1 MMQNE
6 VCLRWPVAET
16 ERASLIDYSH
26 EYKHVIRRCEKTYPT
41 HAPLRKTD
49 TKSISQAGPDRYQAV
64 LRIKNLPLHSG
75 SLSLVHWG

>member
-1 MMQNE
+1 MVRSE
-6 VCLRWPVAET
+6 VCPRWPVAET
-16 ERASLIDYSH
+16 ERASLIDYNRG
-26 EYKHVIRRCEKTYPT
+26 YKHILRDRDKTYPT

-49 TKSISQAGPDRYQAV
+49 TKTISRAGPDRYQAV